1 MSFTPIDDVSEAST
15 VDWEAST
22 AEVLQELTSV
32 QDELIKVLG
41 TKRSQ
46 MVARDIPGMEATQ
59 QRELELIKRLEQLR
73 DVRHNLLTSAEQH
86 GLPSDSI
93 ASLAEMADG
102 DEGEKL
108 REIASSAKDRMRT
121 IQNETLVNFVLAQ
134 RSVLHLS
141 QILQIIATGGKLQ
154 PIYEQE
160 NSAHQYSAQQGG
172 TLVDHEA

>member
-1 MSFTPIDDVSEAST
+1 MPFTPVDDASEAST
-15 VDWEAST
+15 IDWEAST

-32 QDELIKVLG
+32 QDELIEVLG

-59 QRELELIKRLEQLR
+59 LRELDLIQRLEQLR
-73 DVRHNLLTSAEQH
+73 DTRHDLLLSAQQQ
-86 GLPSDSI
+86 GLPGDSI
-93 ASLAEMADG
+93 ESLAVLADG
-102 DEGEKL
+102 AEGEKL
-108 REIASSAKDRMRT
+108 REIASTAKRRMRT

-154 PIYEQE
+154 PTYEQE
-160 NSAHQYSAQQGG
+160 NSAHQGG

>member
-1 MSFTPIDDVSEAST
+1 MPFTPIDDASEASA
-15 VDWEAST
+15 VDWESST

-32 QDELIKVLG
+32 QDELIEVLG

-46 MVARDIPGMEATQ
+46 MVARDISGMEATQ
-59 QRELELIKRLEQLR
+59 ARELELIRRLEQLR
-73 DVRHNLLTSAEQH
+73 DARRDLLASAQKH
-86 GLPSDSI
+86 GMPSDSI
-93 ASLAEMADG
+93 ESLAAMADG
-102 DEGEKL
+102 AEGENL
-108 REIASSAKDRMRT
+108 REIASSAKRRMRT

-154 PIYEQE
+154 PTYGQGD
-160 NSAHQYSAQQGG
+160 SAQTNAQLGG

>member
-1 MSFTPIDDVSEAST
+1 MPFTPIDDASQT
-15 VDWEAST
+15 SAVDWESST

-32 QDELIKVLG
+32 QDELIEVLG

-73 DVRHNLLTSAEQH
+73 DARHSLLTSAQQH

-93 ASLAEMADG
+93 QSLAEMADG
-102 DEGEKL
+102 AEGERL
-108 REIASSAKDRMRT
+108 REIASSAKLRMRT

-154 PIYEQE
+154 PTYEQE
-160 NSAHQYSAQQGG
+160 NSAQQYNAQQGG
-172 TLVDHEA
+172 SLVDLES